1 MRRLI
6 VFLVFLVTSVWLGLT
21 VLKHPGYVFVV
32 YQPWMLQMP
41 LWVALLGFIIFFGT
55 FYALIDSV
63 DQLNLWWFRFKNW
76 IQWRREHRA
85 YSKTQH
91 GLALLI
97 EGRWAKAERL
107 LTSGVKNTIDPL
119 MNYLGAARAAQA
131 LGAID
136 RRDTYL
142 RDAHQIAPQAELA
155 IGLTKAELQ
164 LEQHQLE
171 QAAATLTRLLS
182 LSPRHPRVLA
192 LAEKVYVRL
201 GDWKALQALLPK
213 LRRSRFLSNEQ
224 AAQFEKNIACTL
236 LRQPGS
242 FSVNELTAC
251 YEQLPRSVRKLPEVM
266 TVYIEALAARGEVE
280 QAASLT
286 RRVLKSTYESRLVTL
301 YASLPLTDV
310 NRELVVAGAWL
321 KSYGP
326 HAELFLL
333 LGKLCTKAQLWG
345 KAKDYFDKCLSLG
358 PNPAASFAY
367 GKLLEQLGDAAA
379 ATAIY
384 RNALFDKPGVMA

>member
-55 FYALIDSV
+55 FYALIDSL
-63 DQLNLWWFRFKNW
+63 DQINLWWFRFKNW

-107 LTSGVKNTIDPL
+107 LVSGVKNTIDPL

-142 RDAHQIAPQAELA
+142 RDAHQSAPEAELA

-164 LEQHQLE
+164 CEQHQLE
-171 QAAATLTRLLS
+171 QAAATLTRLLN

-201 GDWKALQALLPK
+201 GDWKALLALLPK
-213 LRRSRFLSNEQ
+213 LRRSRFLSD
-224 AAQFEKNIACTL
+224 AQTAVFEKNIACTL
-236 LRQPGS
+236 LSQPAS
-242 FSVNELTAC
+242 LTLAELNAC
-251 YEQLPRSVRKLPEVM
+251 YDQLPRSVRKEPSVM
-266 TVYIEALAARGEVE
+266 TTYIEALAARGETE

-286 RRVLKSTYESRLVTL
+286 RRVLKTTYEPRLVAV

-310 NRELVVAGAWL
+310 NRELVVVGAWL
-321 KSYGP
+321 KLHGP
-326 HAELFLL
+326 HADLYCL

-345 KAKDYFDKCLSLG
+345 KAKDYFDKCLNLG
-358 PNPAASFAY
+358 PNPAASLAY
-367 GKLLEQLGDAAA
+367 GKLLEQLGETAA

-384 RNALFDKPGVMA
+384 RNALA